1 MAAAKRQGLAEYGL
15 LASRYVE
22 GFQQKWV
29 VGDAAEGD
37 ELLGTGDIQ
46 SLADLGT
53 SYDAVKGMRPVPFGL
68 EDIARLAAATALPLL
83 PLGLTVFSLDEL
95 LARLVKI
102 LF

>member
-1 MAAAKRQGLAEYGL
+1 
-15 LASRYVE
+15 
-22 GFQQKWV
+22 
-29 VGDAAEGD
+29 
-37 ELLGTGDIQ
+37 
-46 SLADLGT
+46 
-53 SYDAVKGMRPVPFGL
+53 VPFGL